1 LFDGVSHAGQQR
13 GSGVG
18 AWRVSGGVE
27 VGFIAG
33 GGGHRGWCVV
43 YDRLYVG
50 SGGGLETGRASG
62 DPVLRDG
69 AGGVLGGD
77 EIGGVGD

>member
-1 LFDGVSHAGQQR
+1 M
-13 GSGVG
+13 
-18 AWRVSGGVE
+18 
-27 VGFIAG
+27 AG